1 MYHLG
6 PKITEGFDK
15 LRKVVHGSYRL
26 GGVLLDLNRPRN
38 LVLTAWI
45 SRHLKILISVLVVTL
60 HSEVTPH
67 AQSQVL
73 KAWMV
78 SRVVR
83 IDQPYR
89 NPETWIE

>member
-15 LRKVVHGSYRL
+15 LRKVVHGPYRL
-26 GGVLLDLNRPRN
+26 GGVLLDLHRN

-83 IDQPYR
+83 IDLPYQTPLK
-89 NPETWIE
+89 NF